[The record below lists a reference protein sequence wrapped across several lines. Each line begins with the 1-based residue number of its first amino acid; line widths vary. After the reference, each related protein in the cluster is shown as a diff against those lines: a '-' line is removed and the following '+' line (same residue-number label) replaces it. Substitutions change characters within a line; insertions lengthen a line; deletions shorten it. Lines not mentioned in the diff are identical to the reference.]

1 VKVMVTLDFV
11 DLANPVAT
19 ARPTYGDR
27 HNVWLGF
34 DHPYTSV
41 AVTAGEAQ
49 VIAEAWNRIA
59 DEIVER
65 ERGAA

>member
-1 VKVMVTLDFV
+1 MRVGVTLDFV
-11 DLANPVAT
+11 DLANPIVTPT
-19 ARPTYGDR
+19 AVDGDR
-27 HNVWLGF
+27 RQVRLER
-34 DHPYTSV
+34 DTYTY
-41 AVTAGEAQ
+41 VTAGEAQ

>member
-1 VKVMVTLDFV
+1 MRVVVHLDFV
-11 DLANPVAT
+11 DLANPRLAGYQFNGRYTINV
-19 ARPTYGDR
+19 GD
-27 HNVWLGF
+27 V
-34 DHPYTSV
+34 DASV

>member
-1 VKVMVTLDFV
+1 MALVSVDFV
-11 DLANPVAT
+11 DLANPKVIRKRNT
-19 ARPTYGDR
+19 GDR
-27 HNVWLGF
+27 YAVRLNDGVYG
-34 DHPYTSV
+34 